1 MCAEK
6 RQALHAAREP
16 QGQQNK
22 GQAQAQ
28 RIDDRQ
34 DATAPHVIGSS
45 SGHGKHGRHRRANT
59 RGPSQP
65 EDHTQY
71 WGTPQ
76 SGGGLVL
83 DLDRKSTRLNS
94 SHVAISYAVFCLKK
108 KKATMEQTHY
118 DNLKS
123 LIDTK
128 KALLPI
134 RDKSTDI
141 RD

>member
-76 SGGGLVL
+76 SAGGSAL
-83 DLDRKSTRLNS
+83 DLA
-94 SHVAISYAVFCLKK
+94 VALAQRPAPHHHHPPPPHDPPPHSPPPPPLTPPPPPPPAPSPPPPPPP
-108 KKATMEQTHY
+108 H
-118 DNLKS
+118 
-123 LIDTK
+123 
-128 KALLPI
+128 
-134 RDKSTDI
+134 
-141 RD
+141 